1 MISDVIRYTR
11 KITLSMYAI
20 GTVLFFSVIG
30 LIPLFGYTIAVSQ
43 ERIKN
48 GVNTNPPDVSSIF
61 SLTGKGIIGLGI
73 IVLML
78 VPSGLIYILMPIL
91 ISSIEIGESMIL
103 SIFLIMIAI
112 AGVLF
117 ALSGLYLFSAMIFAY
132 CRYSVDERLNLKDA
146 ILYTTVQVS
155 LSRKYFNAFVY
166 IMVLSILYGILT
178 QLLFLSVILAPLAGV
193 LALIYFSL
201 MGYVIGSLT
210 TEFRT
215 VQNLPFDISD
225 LSNFKLNDLK
235 ELY

>member
-1 MISDVIRYTR
+1 
-11 KITLSMYAI
+11 MYAI

-112 AGVLF
+112 AGFLF

>member
-1 MISDVIRYTR
+1 
-11 KITLSMYAI
+11 MYAI

-215 VQNLPFDISD
+215 V
-225 LSNFKLNDLK
+225 
-235 ELY
+235 

>member
-1 MISDVIRYTR
+1 
-11 KITLSMYAI
+11 MYAI

-112 AGVLF
+112 AGFLF

-215 VQNLPFDISD
+215 V
-225 LSNFKLNDLK
+225 
-235 ELY
+235 

>member
-178 QLLFLSVILAPLAGV
+178 QLLFLTVILAPLAGV

>member
-1 MISDVIRYTR
+1 MISNVIRYTR

-215 VQNLPFDISD
+215 V
-225 LSNFKLNDLK
+225 
-235 ELY
+235 

>member
-178 QLLFLSVILAPLAGV
+178 QLLFLTVILAPLAGV

-215 VQNLPFDISD
+215 VQNSPFDISD

>member
-1 MISDVIRYTR
+1 
-11 KITLSMYAI
+11 MYAI

-178 QLLFLSVILAPLAGV
+178 QLLFLTVILAPLAGV

>member
-1 MISDVIRYTR
+1 MISEVIRYTR

-215 VQNLPFDISD
+215 V
-225 LSNFKLNDLK
+225 
-235 ELY
+235 

>member
-1 MISDVIRYTR
+1 
-11 KITLSMYAI
+11 MYAI

-103 SIFLIMIAI
+103 SIFIIMIAI
-112 AGVLF
+112 AGFLF

-215 VQNLPFDISD
+215 V
-225 LSNFKLNDLK
+225 
-235 ELY
+235 

>member
-1 MISDVIRYTR
+1 
-11 KITLSMYAI
+11 MYAI

-193 LALIYFSL
+193 IALIYFSL

-215 VQNLPFDISD
+215 V
-225 LSNFKLNDLK
+225 
-235 ELY
+235 

>member
-193 LALIYFSL
+193 IALIYFSL

-215 VQNLPFDISD
+215 V
-225 LSNFKLNDLK
+225 
-235 ELY
+235 

>member
-1 MISDVIRYTR
+1 
-11 KITLSMYAI
+11 
-20 GTVLFFSVIG
+20 
-30 LIPLFGYTIAVSQ
+30 
-43 ERIKN
+43 
-48 GVNTNPPDVSSIF
+48 
-61 SLTGKGIIGLGI
+61 
-73 IVLML
+73 
-78 VPSGLIYILMPIL
+78 
-91 ISSIEIGESMIL
+91 MIL

>member
-78 VPSGLIYILMPIL
+78 VPSVLIYILMPIL

-178 QLLFLSVILAPLAGV
+178 QLLFLTVILAPLAGV

>member
-78 VPSGLIYILMPIL
+78 VPSVLIYILMPIL

>member
-1 MISDVIRYTR
+1 
-11 KITLSMYAI
+11 MYAI

>member
-112 AGVLF
+112 AGFLF

-215 VQNLPFDISD
+215 V
-225 LSNFKLNDLK
+225 
-235 ELY
+235 

>member
-20 GTVLFFSVIG
+20 GTVLFFSLIG

-178 QLLFLSVILAPLAGV
+178 QLLFLTVILAPLAGV

>member
-215 VQNLPFDISD
+215 V
-225 LSNFKLNDLK
+225 
-235 ELY
+235 

>member
-1 MISDVIRYTR
+1 
-11 KITLSMYAI
+11 MYAI

-73 IVLML
+73 IVLMI

-112 AGVLF
+112 AGFLF

-178 QLLFLSVILAPLAGV
+178 QLLFLSVIIAPLAGV